1 MNVQRKLRNLWS
13 RVLCFLAGLK
23 LDEEN
28 KEAFKDGP
36 NFIRIKGI
44 KLFVCITELETFASQ
59 LSWIKVVQEY
69 FLFWREWEEEEE
81 EQSLAGEK
89 WEGNKALN
97 TLSLCLQERKRRVL
111 LLKRKAK
118 SWWLFWFYLMQMGA
132 PAIEVM
138 HLTTNNAVTWLY
150 LFFNERLINGIIAI
164 LFKPHF
170 PLFPFLVDC
179 IDLFNSWKPYP
190 SILN

>member
-59 LSWIKVVQEY
+59 LS
-69 FLFWREWEEEEE
+69 
-81 EQSLAGEK
+81 
-89 WEGNKALN
+89 
-97 TLSLCLQERKRRVL
+97 
-111 LLKRKAK
+111 
-118 SWWLFWFYLMQMGA
+118 
-132 PAIEVM
+132 
-138 HLTTNNAVTWLY
+138 
-150 LFFNERLINGIIAI
+150 
-164 LFKPHF
+164 
-170 PLFPFLVDC
+170 
-179 IDLFNSWKPYP
+179 
-190 SILN
+190 

>member
-1 MNVQRKLRNLWS
+1 MNFQRKLRNLWS

-28 KEAFKDGP
+28 KEAIKDGP
-36 NFIRIKGI
+36 NFIRIKGR
-44 KLFVCITELETFASQ
+44 KLFVWITELETFASQ

-69 FLFWREWEEEEE
+69 FLFWREWEEKEEK
-81 EQSLAGEK
+81 QSLAGEK

-118 SWWLFWFYLMQMGA
+118 SWWLFWFYLMTVDVH
-132 PAIEVM
+132 IC
-138 HLTTNNAVTWLY
+138 
-150 LFFNERLINGIIAI
+150 I
-164 LFKPHF
+164 L
-170 PLFPFLVDC
+170 
-179 IDLFNSWKPYP
+179 
-190 SILN
+190 